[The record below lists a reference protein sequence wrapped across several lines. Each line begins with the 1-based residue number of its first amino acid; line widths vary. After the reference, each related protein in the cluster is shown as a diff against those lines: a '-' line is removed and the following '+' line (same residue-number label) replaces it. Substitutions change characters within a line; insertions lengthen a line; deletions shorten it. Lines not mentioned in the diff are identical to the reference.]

1 MTSRTTFTWVGV
13 SVLCG
18 FVVIG
23 AVPPASAAEAEEGA
37 KASQRMT
44 TSKPAAPSHAEPAGA
59 VERSRIGLGVGFF
72 TESSERRDE
81 AFVGGQEFGNNN
93 NDDPVELESDSIF
106 NVQAWYLQPF
116 LVRGLRWGADV
127 AWFNK
132 YAVVEAEP
140 ENEDEEQVPFV
151 FGHMFQLGLQGEYEL
166 ERVASKLNVLFG
178 LRAGGSLLFPSDNLR
193 EQIDALDR
201 QGFEVWE
208 SPQFGA
214 YIAPLAG
221 VRWPLS
227 ERVAVRADLSVQF
240 SKLWLYDAEGEAGGI
255 TSETRAAL
263 TTTRTQLLI
272 GLDFGL

>member
-1 MTSRTTFTWVGV
+1 M
-13 SVLCG
+13 CG
-18 FVVIG
+18 FAVIG
-23 AVPPASAAEAEEGA
+23 TARPTLANEAEGEG
-37 KASQRMT
+37 KASGRMT
-44 TSKPAAPSHAEPAGA
+44 TLKPAAPSHAEPGRP
-59 VERSRIGLGVGFF
+59 VERSQIGLGVGFF

-81 AFVGGQEFGNNN
+81 RFVGGQEFGNNN

-106 NVQAWYLQPF
+106 NIQAWYLRP
-116 LVRGLRWGADV
+116 LWVKGLRWGADV

-166 ERVASKLNVLFG
+166 ERVVSKLNVLFG

-193 EQIDALDR
+193 EQIEALDR
-201 QGFEVWE
+201 QGFDVWE

-240 SKLWLYDAEGEAGGI
+240 SKLWLYGAEGEAGGI

-263 TTTRTQLLI
+263 STTRTQLLL

>member
-1 MTSRTTFTWVGV
+1 MTSRITFTRVGV
-13 SVLCG
+13 GVLCG
-18 FVVIG
+18 FAVIG
-23 AVPPASAAEAEEGA
+23 TARPSSAAEAGGEG
-37 KASQRMT
+37 KAGGRMT
-44 TSKPAAPSHAEPAGA
+44 TLKPSAPSHAEPAGPT
-59 VERSRIGLGVGFF
+59 ERSRIGLGVGFF

-81 AFVGGQEFGNNN
+81 AFVGGQELGNDNEE
-93 NDDPVELESDSIF
+93 PIELESDSIF
-106 NVQAWYLQPF
+106 NIQAWYLQPF
-116 LVRGLRWGADV
+116 LVKGLRWGADV

-140 ENEDEEQVPFV
+140 ENEDEEQVPYV

-193 EQIDALDR
+193 EEIDALDQR
-201 QGFEVWE
+201 GFEVWE

-263 TTTRTQLLI
+263 STTRTQLLI